1 MSGRPAGGT
10 TRMATAAAGT
20 ETPAAMPKQHDA
32 AGKVEAVRTVTTTIV
47 QDVRIADTA
56 AGSGIPA
63 AILRLPAVG
72 GRTVADKQGCVRPSG
87 RAHRRL
93 AATCKNCCAT
103 RPRRRISSASADS
116 PSCRLLAEVHSEL
129 RLKGPDRDPRLLN
142 RRRNPIRVR
151 TDRLGFYYGAFGV
164 QTRSRQLPPRQ
175 PSYHRLV
182 RPFRLQTMVPHHRTS
197 RPDSTAASARSCRM
211 AESMFASSEPH
222 RPSGFSEPSQPSL

>member
-1 MSGRPAGGT
+1 MSGRPADG

-20 ETPAAMPKQHDA
+20 ETPAATPKQHDA

-47 QDVRIADTA
+47 QDGRIADTA

-103 RPRRRISSASADS
+103 RPPGGSAPPLQTSHPVASWPRCIRNVGLKALTETRAYQIGAGTRFEFEPTGLALTMEHSAS
-116 PSCRLLAEVHSEL
+116 R
-129 RLKGPDRDPRLLN
+129 RD
-142 RRRNPIRVR
+142 
-151 TDRLGFYYGAFGV
+151 
-164 QTRSRQLPPRQ
+164 
-175 PSYHRLV
+175 H
-182 RPFRLQTMVPHHRTS
+182 
-197 RPDSTAASARSCRM
+197 
-211 AESMFASSEPH
+211 ASS
-222 RPSGFSEPSQPSL
+222 RRVSLPIIG